1 MDGLEN
7 KVALVT
13 GGGSGIGREI
23 CVRLAKEGA
32 KVAINDIDGEAAQ
45 GTLDLI
51 EENGGEGTTAIAD
64 VTDIEAVR
72 AAVSDVIDKW
82 GRIDILVNNAGWD
95 RPLDWFVNDDPEIWD
110 DIIDLN
116 FKGQLN
122 CSRVVAE
129 KFMDQGEGG
138 KIINIA
144 SDTGRVGGTG
154 EVVYSGTKG
163 AVIAYTKTLARE
175 LAHYKVNCNA
185 VSPGLV
191 KTPLT
196 QGQEEE
202 TELSKKVF
210 KAIEKQTPFKR
221 LGKPEEIAAAVAFLA
236 SEDADF
242 ITGQVLSVSGGMTMV
257 D

>member
-1 MDGLEN
+1 MKGLEN

-32 KVAINDIDGEAAQ
+32 KVAINDIDEEAAQ
-45 GTLDLI
+45 ETLELL
-51 EENGGEGTTAIAD
+51 EKNGGEGTTAIAD

-72 AAVSDVIDKW
+72 AAVSDVIDEL

-95 RPLDWFVNDDPEIWD
+95 RPLDWFVNDDPEVWN
-110 DIIDLN
+110 DIINLN
-116 FKGQLN
+116 FKGNLN
-122 CSRVVAE
+122 CSRVIAE

-163 AVIAYTKTLARE
+163 AIIAYTKALARE
-175 LAHYKVNCNA
+175 LARYKVNCNV
-185 VSPGLV
+185 VSPGLAD
-191 KTPLT
+191 TPLT
-196 QGQEEE
+196 QKMEEGSD
-202 TELSKKVF
+202 LSKKVF
-210 KAIEKQTPFKR
+210 EAIENQTPFKR
-221 LGKPEEIAAAVAFLA
+221 LVKPEEIAAAVAFLA

-242 ITGQVLSVSGGMTMV
+242 ITGQVLSVSGGMSMV